1 MKILKKTT
9 ALVLAIMLFA
19 VGCGKKI
26 NPEEYI
32 ADHGI
37 SLTANGAYSL
47 NGESLKLES
56 VTDEDD
62 GYKRFVFVCDR
73 VSRVKDLYI
82 ISKKAGAKVDVI
94 ELSGIDGK
102 DFLMADFDD
111 VKKLVKSY
119 GFSLVEENDGK
130 HIVSLGDAKKVLYF
144 VQNGKIDNDILT
156 ASGIREDTN
165 FMRLSLRVKYDWSA
179 DDFDDLFYIGFNELG
194 E

>member
-1 MKILKKTT
+1 MKILKKTA

-62 GYKRFVFVCDR
+62 GYKRLVFVCDR
-73 VSRVKDLYI
+73 VSRVKDFYI
-82 ISKKAGAKVDVI
+82 ISEKAGAKVDVI

-111 VKKLVKSY
+111 VKKLAKSY

-130 HIVSLGDAKKVLYF
+130 HIVSLGDAEKVLYF
-144 VQNGKIDNDILT
+144 VQDGKIDNDILT

>member
-73 VSRVKDLYI
+73 VSRVKDFYI
-82 ISKKAGAKVDVI
+82 ISEKAGAKVDVI

-111 VKKLVKSY
+111 VKKLAKSY

-130 HIVSLGDAKKVLYF
+130 HIVSLGDAEKVLYF
-144 VQNGKIDNDILT
+144 VQNGKIDNDFLT